1 MMIAPDLT
9 YRQAQLHQRDRQHEA
24 SQSRRSAQLHRP
36 PPAPRRQHVALSEVL
51 RFRWLSGWRLM
62 VVRATS

>member
-1 MMIAPDLT
+1 
-9 YRQAQLHQRDRQHEA
+9 
-24 SQSRRSAQLHRP
+24 
-36 PPAPRRQHVALSEVL
+36 VALSEVL